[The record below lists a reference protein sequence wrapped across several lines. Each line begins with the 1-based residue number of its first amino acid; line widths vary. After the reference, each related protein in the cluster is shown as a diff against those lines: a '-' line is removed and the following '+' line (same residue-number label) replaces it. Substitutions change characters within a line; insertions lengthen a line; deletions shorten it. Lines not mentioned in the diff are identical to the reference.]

1 MRELAD
7 RPEEVPA
14 VFAERFNSGDAAALA
29 QVYED
34 TAVLVPQPGTP
45 VTGPDLHVAN
55 GRLQKL
61 GVPISVRPRHVY
73 RNGDLALLIVDW
85 VIDGTGPEGQ
95 AVHVEGTATDVA
107 RRGSDGRW
115 RYVIDNPFGYVI
127 DNPFGTRAQQLLTGE
142 TPEPMS

>member
-14 VFAERFNSGDAAALA
+14 VFAERFNSGDATALA

-34 TAVLVPQPGTP
+34 GAVLVPQPGTP
-45 VTGPDLHVAN
+45 VTGPDLHAAN

-85 VIDGTGPEGQ
+85 AIDGTDRDGR

-115 RYVIDNPFGYVI
+115 RYVIDNPFGPRSQRLATEDAV
-127 DNPFGTRAQQLLTGE
+127 
-142 TPEPMS
+142 EPTS

>member
-7 RPEEVPA
+7 RPEDVPA
-14 VFAERFNSGDAAALA
+14 VFAERFNSGDATALA

-34 TAVLVPQPGTP
+34 AAVLVPQPGML
-45 VTGPDLHVAN
+45 VTGPDLHAAN

-61 GVPISVRPRHVY
+61 GVPVSVRPRHVY
-73 RNGDLALLIVDW
+73 RNADLALLIVDW
-85 VIDGTGPEGQ
+85 AIDGTGPDGQ

-115 RYVIDNPFGYVI
+115 RYVIDNPFG
-127 DNPFGTRAQQLLTGE
+127 PRAERLATE
-142 TPEPMS
+142 DAVESMS

>member
-7 RPEEVPA
+7 RPEEVPT
-14 VFAERFNSGDAAALA
+14 VFAERFNSGDATALA

-34 TAVLVPQPGTP
+34 AAVLVPQPGTLA
-45 VTGPDLHVAN
+45 TGPDLHAAN

-85 VIDGTGPEGQ
+85 VIDGTDREGQ

-107 RRGSDGRW
+107 RQGPDGRW
-115 RYVIDNPFGYVI
+115 RYVIDNPFG
-127 DNPFGTRAQQLLTGE
+127 TRAQSLFTE
-142 TPEPMS
+142 NIAEPAL

>member
-14 VFAERFNSGDAAALA
+14 VFAERFNSGDATALA

-34 TAVLVPQPGTP
+34 GAVLVPQPGTP
-45 VTGPDLHVAN
+45 VTGPDLHAAN

-61 GVPISVRPRHVY
+61 GVPIAVRPRHVY

-85 VIDGTGPEGQ
+85 AIDGTGHDGR

-115 RYVIDNPFGYVI
+115 RYVIDNPFGPRSQWLVTE
-127 DNPFGTRAQQLLTGE
+127 GTV
-142 TPEPMS
+142 EPTS